1 MSDTNYT
8 KPDVPGCIQV
18 YTGNGKGKTTAAL
31 GLTMRALGRG
41 KRVCFFQFIKG
52 SGPFGEQLLAKE
64 LGPQL
69 TMIQTGKPGWVNLKD
84 ITEDRRVAQES
95 LEMAKK
101 ELLSGEYDLF
111 VCDEIN
117 GAVAFGLIDVDQVL
131 ALMHDKPVH
140 TELVLTGRNA
150 AQEVLDAADLVTEM
164 REIKHYY
171 NSGVPARIGIE
182 M

>member
-1 MSDTNYT
+1 
-8 KPDVPGCIQV
+8 
-18 YTGNGKGKTTAAL
+18 
-31 GLTMRALGRG
+31 
-41 KRVCFFQFIKG
+41 
-52 SGPFGEQLLAKE
+52 
-64 LGPQL
+64 
-69 TMIQTGKPGWVNLKD
+69 
-84 ITEDRRVAQES
+84 
-95 LEMAKK
+95 MAKK

-131 ALMHDKPVH
+131 ALMHDKPAH
-140 TELVLTGRNA
+140 TELILTGRNA